1 MNANRAPQGARF
13 CMRGRFNTMRR
24 RESGFTLIEL
34 LIVVAIIG
42 VLAAIAIPNLITAL
56 ERARQKRSMAN
67 MRTIAVAFEARA
79 IDTGSF
85 TAAGAGGLS
94 ICCTVPISTEL
105 AQTSLSPTYI
115 KLFPSIDGWG
125 RPYEFAT
132 DASGSGY
139 LIACLARDGRREDTP
154 EGGGMR
160 NLDCDILYSSGV
172 FIQYPEG
179 VQQP

>member
-1 MNANRAPQGARF
+1 
-13 CMRGRFNTMRR
+13 MRR

-85 TAAGAGGLS
+85 TAAGAGSLS
-94 ICCTVPISTEL
+94 ICCTVPITTEL
-105 AQTSLSPTYI
+105 AQSSLSPTYI
-115 KLFPSIDGWG
+115 KLFPTIDGWG
-125 RPYEFAT
+125 RPFEYAT
-132 DASGSGY
+132 NANRSGY
-139 LIACLARDGRREDTP
+139 LIASLGRDGRRENAP
-154 EGGGMR
+154 EGGGTHG
-160 NLDCDILYSSGV
+160 LDCDILYSSGV

-179 VQQP
+179 VQLP

>member
-1 MNANRAPQGARF
+1 
-13 CMRGRFNTMRR
+13 MRR

-56 ERARQKRSMAN
+56 ERARQKKSMAN

-79 IDTGSF
+79 VDTGDF

-94 ICCTVPISTEL
+94 ICCTETISTEL

-115 KLFPSIDGWG
+115 KLFPTVDGWG
-125 RPYEFAT
+125 RPFEFAT
-132 DASGSGY
+132 NANHSGY
-139 LIACLARDGRREDTP
+139 LIACLGRDGQRENAP
-154 EGGGMR
+154 AGGGTHG
-160 NLDCDILYSSGV
+160 LDCDILYSSGV

-179 VQQP
+179 VQLP